1 MTRPTSPAAP
11 PSTPPITRRQVLG
24 GFAAASLMG
33 ASSVS
38 QAQAAWP
45 AGKPIRI
52 VLPSG
57 AGGGADIFGR
67 VMAEFMSKELGT
79 QVIIDNKAGANG
91 LLAMETVV
99 RQPPDGYTLVVS
111 FTASVIGNK
120 LLLTKRSL
128 DPIDDFTH
136 IAKIGGEGG
145 NMLIVNPELPVKN
158 VRDLIELSKTRKDL
172 SYASWGIGSG
182 GHLIMEAVKAT
193 TGMQI
198 NHVPYKTVAQISP
211 DVISNVIPV
220 AWIDT
225 ASPLPHIKSG
235 RVRALATSGTNP
247 LPQTPDVLPL
257 SQQGVPLTQLP
268 YYSLH
273 GPKGMPEAI
282 VQRILAVVNKWLAL
296 PETAAFYRDRTNQP
310 PPGQTSPE
318 QLIKQ
323 LQSDLV
329 TWGKMYD
336 LAGIKPQ

>member
-1 MTRPTSPAAP
+1 MTRPPQSPAA
-11 PSTPPITRRQVLG
+11 STIRRQLLGAAAATTVLG
-24 GFAAASLMG
+24 SATRT
-33 ASSVS
+33 V
-38 QAQAAWP
+38 QAQPAWP

-57 AGGGADIFGR
+57 AGGGADVFGR
-67 VMAEFMSKELGT
+67 VMAEFMSKELKT

-91 LLAMETVV
+91 LLALETVV

-120 LLLTKRSL
+120 LLLIKRSL

-136 IAKIGGEGG
+136 IAKVGGEGG
-145 NMLIVNPELPVKN
+145 NLLIVNPELPVKN
-158 VRDLIELSKTRKDL
+158 IRDLIELTKTRKDL

-182 GHLIMEAVKAT
+182 GHLIMEAVKAV

-225 ASPLPHIKSG
+225 ASPIPHIKSG
-235 RVRALATSGTNP
+235 RVRAIATSGTGP

-257 SQQGVPLTQLP
+257 VQQGVQLTQLP

-273 GPKGMPEAI
+273 GPKGLPDAI
-282 VQRILAVVNKWLAL
+282 VQRIVGVVNKWLAL
-296 PETAAFYRDRTNQP
+296 PETATFYRDRTNQP
-310 PPGQTSPE
+310 PPGQTSPD
-318 QLIKQ
+318 QLLKQ

-329 TWGKMYD
+329 SWGKMYE

>member
-1 MTRPTSPAAP
+1 MTRHSSFP
-11 PSTPPITRRQVLG
+11 PNSSHRRQLLG
-24 GFAAASLMG
+24 AAAAASVLG
-33 ASSVS
+33 TASGVA

-57 AGGGADIFGR
+57 AGGGSDIFGR
-67 VMAEFMSKELGT
+67 VLAEFMSKELGT

-91 LLAMETVV
+91 LLAMEAVV
-99 RQPPDGYTLVVS
+99 RQPPDGYNLVVS

-120 LLLTKRSL
+120 LLQTKL
-128 DPIDDFTH
+128 AFDPITDFTPL
-136 IAKIGGEGG
+136 AKIGGEGG
-145 NMLIVNPELPVKN
+145 NLLIVNPELPVKN
-158 VRDLIELSKTRKDL
+158 IRDLIELTKTRKDL

-182 GHLIMEAVKAT
+182 GHLIMEAVKAV

-225 ASPLPHIKSG
+225 ASPIPHIKSG
-235 RVRALATSGTNP
+235 RVRAIATSGTGP

-257 SQQGVPLTQLP
+257 VQQGVQLTQLP

-273 GPKGMPEAI
+273 GPKGMPDAI
-282 VQRILAVVNKWLAL
+282 VQRIVGVVNKWLAL
-296 PETAAFYRDRTNQP
+296 PETATFYRDRTNQP
-310 PPGQTSPE
+310 APGQTSPD
-318 QLIKQ
+318 QLLKQ

-329 TWGKMYD
+329 SWGKMYE

>member
-1 MTRPTSPAAP
+1 MTHTPTPRSP
-11 PSTPPITRRQVLG
+11 TRRHLLG
-24 GFAAASLMG
+24 TAAAASMVAATG
-33 ASSVS
+33 TAR
-38 QAQAAWP
+38 AQAAWP
-45 AGKPIRI
+45 GGKPIRI

-57 AGGGADIFGR
+57 AGGGSDIFGR
-67 VMAEFMSKELGT
+67 VLAEFMGKELGT

-91 LLAMETVV
+91 LLAMESVV
-99 RQPPDGYTLVVS
+99 RQAPDGHTLVVS
-111 FTASVIGNK
+111 FTASLIGNK
-120 LLLTKRSL
+120 LLLTKRTL

-145 NMLIVNPELPVKN
+145 NMLIVNPDLPVKN

-182 GHLIMEAVKAT
+182 GHLIMEAIKAT
-193 TGMQI
+193 TGLQI

-225 ASPLPHIKSG
+225 ASPMPHIKSG
-235 RVRALATSGTNP
+235 RVRAIATSGTGP
-247 LPQTPDVLPL
+247 LPQTPEALPL
-257 SQQGVPLTQLP
+257 QQQGVPLVQLP

-273 GPKGMPEAI
+273 GPKGMPDAI
-282 VQRILAVVNKWLAL
+282 VQRIVGVVNKWLAL
-296 PETAAFYRDRTNQP
+296 PETVSFYRDRNNQP
-310 PPGQTSPE
+310 APGQTSPD

-329 TWGKMYD
+329 SWGKMYD

>member
-1 MTRPTSPAAP
+1 MTHPKTPSAVPASPP
-11 PSTPPITRRQVLG
+11 VTRRQVLG
-24 GFAAASLMG
+24 TLAAASMVG
-33 ASSVS
+33 ASGAT

-57 AGGGADIFGR
+57 AGGGADVFGR
-67 VMAEFMSKELGT
+67 VMAEFMSKELKT
-79 QVIIDNKAGANG
+79 QVIIDNKPGANG
-91 LLAMETVV
+91 LLALETVV

-136 IAKIGGEGG
+136 IAKVGGEGG

-158 VRDLIELSKTRKDL
+158 IRDLIELTKTRKDM

-182 GHLIMEAVKAT
+182 GHLFMEAIKAT

-198 NHVPYKTVAQISP
+198 NHVPYKTTAQISP

-225 ASPLPHIKSG
+225 ASPMPHIKSG
-235 RVRALATSGTNP
+235 RVRAIATSGTSA
-247 LPQTPDVLPL
+247 LPQTPEALPV
-257 SQQGVPLTQLP
+257 SQQGVPLTQQP
-268 YYSLH
+268 YYTLH

-282 VQRILAVVNKWLAL
+282 VQRILEVVNKWSAL
-296 PETAAFYRDRTNQP
+296 PETATFYRERLNQP
-310 PPGQTSPE
+310 PPSQTSPE
-318 QLIKQ
+318 LLMKQ

>member
-1 MTRPTSPAAP
+1 MTRPPHSPAA
-11 PSTPPITRRQVLG
+11 SSTRRQLLGAAAATTVLG
-24 GFAAASLMG
+24 SATRA
-33 ASSVS
+33 V
-38 QAQAAWP
+38 QAQPAWP
-45 AGKPIRI
+45 AGKTIRI

-67 VMAEFMSKELGT
+67 VMAEFMGKELGT

-91 LLAMETVV
+91 LLAMDAVV
-99 RQPPDGYTLVVS
+99 RQPPDGYNLVVS

-120 LLLTKRSL
+120 LLQTKL
-128 DPIDDFTH
+128 AFDPINDLTP

-145 NMLIVNPELPVKN
+145 NILIVNPELPVKN
-158 VRDLIELSKTRKDL
+158 VRDLIELTKTRKDL

-182 GHLIMEAVKAT
+182 GHLIMEALKAT

-225 ASPLPHIKSG
+225 ASPIPHIKSG
-235 RVRALATSGTNP
+235 RVRAIATSGTNV
-247 LPQTPDVLPL
+247 LPQTPEALPL
-257 SQQGVPLTQLP
+257 VQQGIQLTQLP

-273 GPKGMPEAI
+273 GPKGMPDAI
-282 VQRILAVVNKWLAL
+282 VQRIVGVVNKWMAL
-296 PETAAFYRDRTNQP
+296 PETATFYRDRNNQP
-310 PPGQTSPE
+310 PPGQTSPD
-318 QLIKQ
+318 QLLKQ

-329 TWGKMYD
+329 SWGRMYE